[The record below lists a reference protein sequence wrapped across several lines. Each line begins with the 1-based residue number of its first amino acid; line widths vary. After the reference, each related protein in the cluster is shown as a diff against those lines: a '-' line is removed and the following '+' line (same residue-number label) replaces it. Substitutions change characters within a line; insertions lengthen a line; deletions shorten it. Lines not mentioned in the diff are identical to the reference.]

1 MVKNTSHKK
10 NESFGEVEVALT
22 KTEQFLESHLNIV
35 LYVVGGI
42 IVLILGG
49 LGIHK
54 YVLAPKNIDA
64 QEQMFAAQN
73 YFSKDSFNLAL
84 NGDGVSMG
92 FLDIIDEYG
101 STDAGNLANYYSGI
115 SFLHLGEYEQAIKY
129 LKKFD
134 SDDVLLA
141 PLTKAAI
148 GDAWVELGKYDKALD
163 AYKSALSINNNDFTT
178 PSIKIKLALVYE
190 AKGDIAKALTDLGEI
205 KKEFPNSSEITTVEK
220 NIARLN
226 Q

>member
-10 NESFGEVEVALT
+10 AESFGEVQVALT
-22 KTEQFLESHLNIV
+22 KTEQFLENHLNIV

-42 IVLILGG
+42 IVIVLGV

-54 YVLAPKNIDA
+54 YVFAPKNIDA
-64 QEQMFAAQN
+64 KEQMFAAQN

-92 FLDIIDEYG
+92 FLDIIDQYG
-101 STDAGNLANYYSGI
+101 STDAGKLAKYYTGI
-115 SFLHLGEYEQAIKY
+115 SYLHIGEYDQAIKY

-134 SDDVLLA
+134 TDDLLLA

-148 GDAWVELGKYDKALD
+148 GDAWVELGKYDKAVD
-163 AYKSALSINNNDFTT
+163 AYKDALSINNNDFTT
-178 PSIKIKLALVYE
+178 PTIKVKLALVYE
-190 AKGDIAKALTDLGEI
+190 AKGEVEKALTVLKEV
-205 KKEFPNSSEITTVEK
+205 KKDFPASSEIPTVEK
-220 NIARLN
+220 SIARLN

>member
-1 MVKNTSHKK
+1 MAKNTSQKK
-10 NESFGEVEVALT
+10 NESFGEVQVALT
-22 KTEQFLESHLNIV
+22 KTEQFLENHLNIV
-35 LYVVGGI
+35 LYIVGGI
-42 IVLILGG
+42 IVVILGG

-54 YVLAPKNIDA
+54 YVFAPKNIDA

-101 STDAGNLANYYSGI
+101 STDAGNLAKYYTGI
-115 SFLHLGEYEQAIKY
+115 SFLHMGEYEQAIKY

-134 SDDVLLA
+134 TDDMLLA
-141 PLTKAAI
+141 PLAEAAQ
-148 GDAWVELGKYDKALD
+148 GDAWVELGKYDKAIS
-163 AYKSALSINNNDFTT
+163 AYKNALSFNNNDLTT
-178 PSIKIKLALVYE
+178 PAIKLKLALVYE
-190 AKGDIAKALTDLGEI
+190 ANGDVVNALAVLEEI
-205 KKEFPNSSEITTVEK
+205 KKEFPTNSEIATVEK

>member
-1 MVKNTSHKK
+1 MVKNTSNKK
-10 NESFGEVEVALT
+10 NESFGEVEVVLT
-22 KTEQFLESHLNIV
+22 RTEQFLESHLNIV

-101 STDAGNLANYYSGI
+101 STNAGNLANYYTGI
-115 SFLHLGEYEQAIKY
+115 SFLHLGEYDQAIKF

-134 SDDVLLA
+134 SDDLLLA
-141 PLTKAAI
+141 PLTKAAL
-148 GDAWVELGKYDKALD
+148 GDAYVEKGNYDKAID
-163 AYKSALSINNNDFTT
+163 AYKSALSLNSNDFTT
-178 PSIKIKLALVYE
+178 PTIKIKLALVFE
-190 AKGDIAKALTDLGEI
+190 AKGNVDKALTVLEEI
-205 KKEFPNSSEITTVEK
+205 KKEFPTSNESATVDK
-220 NIARLN
+220 NIARLK